1 MQKKKKSKGL
11 SLKTVSLIMLV
22 ASVVIA
28 GMLFVASVRTFS
40 SFQQMKEMTNSYITL
55 EEATAELMSASD
67 FLTEEAQCYTVIG
80 DRKHLDQYIA
90 EAETNRRREH
100 AMLTMEEKLPDSA
113 ALLKLKNAMAESLSL
128 MNREYYAMRLVME
141 ANGETDCP
149 AALAEVQL
157 SDPDRALSAPDQIEL
172 ARKMVHDETY
182 YEQKNQIRSNM
193 AECVEELKK
202 GVYGDQQEMESKTRS
217 KLIVVAGLICLQI
230 AAMFIML
237 CLTNHLGVNPVL
249 RAVDHIRKDQRI
261 PISGASEFRYLAG
274 TYNAMYNAYKKSIES
289 LSYKASHDEL
299 TGLYNRAGYDLIQS
313 SVDLHSTAMLLFDA
327 DQFKHINDQY
337 GHETGDAVL
346 RKIASAL
353 KTNFR
358 SDDYVC
364 RIGGDEFVV
373 YMVHVNDEKKP
384 LIESK
389 VKHINQ
395 VLSAETDGLPPVS
408 LSVGVSLC
416 PGGDDPKDMFRQADT
431 ALYFVKDHGKNGCC
445 FYREDLGMKK
455 PVS

>member
-100 AMLTMEEKLPDSA
+100 AMLTMEEKLPDST

-128 MNREYYAMRLVME
+128 MKREYYAMRLVME
-141 ANGETDCP
+141 ANGETDYP

-237 CLTNHLGVNPVL
+237 WLTNHLGVNPVL